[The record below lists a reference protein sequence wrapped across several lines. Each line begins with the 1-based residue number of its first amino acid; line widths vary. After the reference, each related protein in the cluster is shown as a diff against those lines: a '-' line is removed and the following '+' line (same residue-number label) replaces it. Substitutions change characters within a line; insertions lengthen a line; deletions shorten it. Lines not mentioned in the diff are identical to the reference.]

1 MLIAVMAFTG
11 IVIPSKIKKVEAAN
25 NYSISPKSST
35 YKGKYKKSVL
45 YNSTTKNYKES
56 HLEI

>member
-1 MLIAVMAFTG
+1 MTRYKMIKKQLSYMLIAVMAFTG

-35 YKGKYKKSVL
+35 
-45 YNSTTKNYKES
+45 
-56 HLEI
+56 